1 MLYYKVYNDTD
12 DISIIKNTFMK
23 ISYPFTIIFLVIII
37 RIIYKI

>member
-23 ISYPFTIIFLVIII
+23 ISYPFNIFSHN
-37 RIIYKI
+37 YKNNL